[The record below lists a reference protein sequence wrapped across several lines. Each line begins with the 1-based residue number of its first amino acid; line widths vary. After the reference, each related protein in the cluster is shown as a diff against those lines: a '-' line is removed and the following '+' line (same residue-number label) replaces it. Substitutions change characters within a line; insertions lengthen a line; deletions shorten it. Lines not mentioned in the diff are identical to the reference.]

1 MWVSEHGQAVHRL
14 GYLNSLCKTGT
25 GDQMGLEKLKKSL
38 QDDFTGLRL
47 CPYGSDLSS
56 GLPGLEVLH

>member
-1 MWVSEHGQAVHRL
+1 
-14 GYLNSLCKTGT
+14 
-25 GDQMGLEKLKKSL
+25 MGLEKLKKSL